1 MSINPSTTK
10 KKHFLLQIEV
20 PLSSNKTQNLFIY
33 SDTNPDKLAYE
44 FSKTHNL
51 NYESHKVVLNAIE
64 SAMKTYHKTTGKKK
78 VKKKLIKSKSDKNG
92 IHIGI
97 YERSLLYKT
106 KTEQKLSELKYQLD
120 QSDEEINT
128 FSPQIN
134 PISSNASRYRS
145 EKNIQYN
152 NKSTIT
158 NYKSYLNE
166 KIEKLRQKHIESY
179 DNMSCMF
186 KPNVNQSYV
195 SKTYGNNTRTVSNR
209 RTLPVYEELYLDYK
223 KRKEYR
229 TNLTT
234 RMNKENEYSF
244 RPRVNTEKNEKILKK
259 DNSQPFLRLY
269 NYAQKYRQNYIEKY
283 NDSNYNGIDQCVFTS
298 ERSNNIVNSKKEEV
312 FRRIFRLLDGDED
325 GIISRIYVDT
335 RRVPKEIM
343 KLLNPI
349 ITELKSENETLNER
363 EFIIACSHMYNLMNF
378 SDRKTLLNFRFIT
391 QKSEKRKI
399 EFGYKPIYCTQI
411 KIENPYTSF
420 TQSHSMKSLTGKN

>member
-1 MSINPSTTK
+1 MSINPPIPKNPKRT
-10 KKHFLLQIEV
+10 FLLQIEV
-20 PLSSNKTQNLFIY
+20 PLPSNKTHNLFIY
-33 SDTNPDKLAYE
+33 SDTNPSKLAYE

-51 NYESHKVVLNAIE
+51 PYESHQTVLNAIE
-64 SAMKTYHKTTGKKK
+64 NAMKTHRKKK
-78 VKKKLIKSKSDKNG
+78 VKKKLIKSKSDKNR

-106 KTEQKLSELKYQLD
+106 KTSQKLSELKYQLD

-134 PISSNASRYRS
+134 PISSTASRYRV

-152 NKSTIT
+152 NTSTIT

-166 KIEKLRQKHIESY
+166 KIEKLRQKHMESY
-179 DNMSCMF
+179 DNISTMF
-186 KPNVNQSYV
+186 KPNVNS
-195 SKTYGNNTRTVSNR
+195 NTRTVSTR

-223 KRKEYR
+223 KRKEFKA
-229 TNLTT
+229 NLTT
-234 RMNKENEYSF
+234 RMNKENECSF

-283 NDSNYNGIDQCVFTS
+283 NDSNYNGIEQCVFTS
-298 ERSNNIVNSKKEEV
+298 ERSNYIVNSKKEEV
-312 FRRIFRLLDGDED
+312 FRKIFRLLDGDED

-335 RRVPKEIM
+335 RKVPKDIM

-378 SDRKTLLNFRFIT
+378 SDRKTLLNFRFLTHNKT
-391 QKSEKRKI
+391 QKRKI
-399 EFGYKPIYCTQI
+399 EFGYKPIYSSQM

-420 TQSHSMKSLTGKN
+420 IQSRVMKSLTTTN